1 MGGKNDCCW
10 SFGRLFFVSLFK
22 SIKPRLIHRGFL
34 DLVGIFGG
42 FLGDTQ
48 LKSLCMISSL
58 ALLISVGIT
67 SAAVTERIQ
76 LARFGEKKKG
86 FFSRLFGVVMT
97 LYQAVLTLPYR
108 IGLIFC
114 VQICSWYGWF
124 LFLFYSSTW
133 VGEVYTK
140 YSLVPD
146 ADIEGHDQVG
156 DIARI
161 GSLSLTIFSTVSL
174 ICSLVLPEILR
185 RVNPSQE
192 GESWSPSGVEF
203 LTRLP
208 GISLYRKVRKG
219 VRFVLGPFQDRLK
232 KVANGQSFLGTID
245 LPLFWLLSQ
254 ILYAFASFSMIY
266 VRSVGQASVVV
277 GIFGICWAVTTWAPF
292 SMLAEEVLLMGHA
305 EEQRLN
311 KYPAQRDTS
320 GQQALFMR
328 GSRAQDIE
336 MIAYDE
342 PSTPRLSMDPPAE
355 SAQIT
360 QARNSFHGRKAS
372 VGTIELHIAQPV
384 IDDND
389 QLSPKRK
396 KPYITNSSLAF
407 DIDASSIP
415 PTSPTMIAGSSS
427 SGRVVSS
434 HARNISLTEDDFYSD
449 GTEVNST
456 TGEHSGVYLGLHN
469 VAITVPQL
477 VSTFVSFLIFSVL
490 EQPVEGST
498 EGLTESSKGDGGFAI
513 AATMQLGGVAA
524 LASIYF
530 IIKLRRDSR
539 FSMA

>member
-1 MGGKNDCCW
+1 
-10 SFGRLFFVSLFK
+10 
-22 SIKPRLIHRGFL
+22 
-34 DLVGIFGG
+34 
-42 FLGDTQ
+42 
-48 LKSLCMISSL
+48 MISSL
-58 ALLISVGIT
+58 ALLITVGIT

-86 FFSRLFGVVMT
+86 FFARLFGVVVT

-108 IGLIFC
+108 IRLIFC

-140 YSLVPD
+140 YSLTSD
-146 ADIEGHDQVG
+146 TEMEGHDQVG

-161 GSLSLTIFSTVSL
+161 GSLSLTLFSTVSL
-174 ICSLVLPEILR
+174 ICSLLLPEILR
-185 RVNPSQE
+185 RINPTQE
-192 GESWSPSGVEF
+192 SESWPPSGIEF
-203 LTRLP
+203 LTNLP
-208 GISLYRKVRKG
+208 GTSLYRKLRRG
-219 VRFVLGPFQDRLK
+219 VRFVFGPFQDRLK

-245 LPLFWLLSQ
+245 LPLFWLVSQ
-254 ILYAFASFSMIY
+254 VLYALASFSMIY
-266 VRSVGQASVVV
+266 VRSAGQASVVV
-277 GIFGICWAVTTWAPF
+277 GIFGVCWAVTTWAPF
-292 SMLAEEVLLMGHA
+292 SLLAEEVLLIGNA
-305 EEQRLN
+305 QQRQSN
-311 KYPAQRDTS
+311 KYPSQRDTS

-342 PSTPRLSMDPPAE
+342 PATPGFSMDLSAE
-355 SAQIT
+355 SAQSMLT
-360 QARNSFHGRKAS
+360 RNAFHSRKSS

-384 IDDND
+384 IDEND

-407 DIDASSIP
+407 DTDASTIQPS
-415 PTSPTMIAGSSS
+415 SPTMIVGSSS

-456 TGEHSGVYLGLHN
+456 TGEHAGVYLGLHN
-469 VAITVPQL
+469 VAITAPQL

-490 EQPVEGST
+490 EPPHEGSVEGLPEST
-498 EGLTESSKGDGGFAI
+498 KGDGGFAI
-513 AATMQLGGVAA
+513 AATMQLGGFTA

-530 IIKLRRDSR
+530 IIKLRRDNQ